1 MKSKTIKNLILF
13 AIFALMIVLGA
24 CNGTGTIQII
34 EDGKTEYTLV
44 YPYTSNLTSDIENKE
59 ICEKAAEKIKTVTGA
74 TVKVVSEK
82 DSKAADE
89 DAKEIVIGN
98 TSKFPFAKTELNALS
113 DTGYMIKTEG
123 NRIFVTGNNKASG
136 QAGVDFIIDF
146 FFNAET
152 KVMSIPTGYVTVS
165 HIPVSDVPAE
175 IITEPSFTYGPT
187 VFAVGDEYQIIYH
200 TNTKGIAWAEI
211 DGKKYYDEYGGF
223 IRSESL
229 NHKIT
234 IPMEIL
240 DSAKKYSIHFAPV
253 YERKPYSPEKGTEI
267 KRIYDFR
274 PVDTSDG
281 VQIYSVADS
290 HSNTVNCSKT
300 AKYYGDK
307 LDLLVL
313 CGDINSE
320 STSLEKLYDISVI
333 AFKITEGKI
342 PVVYAR
348 GNHEIRGQ
356 VSELIG
362 DYVGTNNGDLFYT
375 FRLGSLWG
383 VVLDCGEDKADD
395 HKEYGGM
402 VAFDN
407 FRKAQTEFLKEIVA
421 NADSEYNAEGVE
433 QRIAIC
439 HIPFPAKENYAPAPG
454 IYHEWTALLS
464 KMDIDMML
472 SGHHHKTEIC
482 ESGSISENQNFPVII
497 GSSSNRKIN
506 DSEKDNEFIA
516 TAVEYLDDKVT
527 VSFTNINHGVE
538 SSKTWELK

>member
-1 MKSKTIKNLILF
+1 MKIEILKITILF
-13 AIFALMIVLGA
+13 AIFVLMIVLTA
-24 CNGTGTIQII
+24 CDGSEAIQIV
-34 EDGKTEYTLV
+34 ENGKSEYTLV
-44 YPYTSNLTSDIENKE
+44 YPYTADLTSDIENKE
-59 ICEKAAEKIKTVTGA
+59 ICESSAEKIKNIMGA
-74 TVKVVSEK
+74 TVKVISEK
-82 DSKAADE
+82 ESKAADD
-89 DAKEIVIGN
+89 DAKEIIVGN
-98 TSKFPFAKTELNALS
+98 TSKFPFTKTELDALS
-113 DTGYMIKTEG
+113 NTGYMIKTEG
-123 NRIFVTGNNKASG
+123 NRVFVIGNNKATC
-136 QAGVDFIIDF
+136 QAGVDFILGS
-146 FFNAET
+146 FFNEET
-152 KVMSIPTGYVTVS
+152 KAMSIPAGYITVS

-187 VFAVGDEYQIIYH
+187 VFAVGNEYQIIYH

-211 DGKKYYDEYGGF
+211 DGQKYYDEYGGF

-234 IPMEIL
+234 IPMEVL

-267 KRIYDFR
+267 KRMYDFR

-281 VQIYSVADS
+281 LQIYSVADS
-290 HSNTVNCSKT
+290 HSNTALCTKS

-320 STSLEKLYDISVI
+320 STSLEKLCDISVI

-356 VSELIG
+356 VSELI
-362 DYVGTNNGDLFYT
+362 DEYVGTNNGDLFYT

-407 FRKAQTEFLKEIVA
+407 FRKAQTEFLKEIVE
-421 NADSEYNAEGVE
+421 NAESEYNAEGVE
-433 QRIAIC
+433 QRIVIC
-439 HIPFPAKENYAPAPG
+439 HIPFPAKEDYAPAPE

-464 KMDIDMML
+464 KMNIDMML
-472 SGHHHKTEIC
+472 SGHHHKTEIL
-482 ESGSISENQNFPVII
+482 ESGAISADQNFPVII

-506 DSEKDNEFIA
+506 DSETPNEFIS

-527 VSFTNINHGVE
+527 VSFTNISHGVE
-538 SSKTWELK
+538 ATKTWSLK